1 MANSI
6 DMNVTVRDGI
16 TACTIKNGV
25 EIICKIPR
33 KSLAKCVD
41 IDELK
46 HGGIYLLIGERDGRQ
61 MIYVGHSV
69 GGLFDKLREHDRDT
83 DKNFWTEALVFT
95 TADNS
100 FGARELV
107 WLEDKFFDDLKS
119 AGNFVVKIGD
129 DESLDKFE
137 AHAERARLV
146 LSAIGCKIFEP
157 LPAVQDDEEIFYLK
171 RYVKR
176 YKREVHA
183 QMKRTPTGYRVLAGS
198 EICPHDA
205 KYLPNS
211 SKKRRH
217 FAKVDANGIL
227 LEDVE
232 LTSPSTAAE
241 FILGNNANGLTEWKS
256 RDGVTFGQ
264 IFYSRG

>member
-16 TACTIKNGV
+16 TACTNKNGV

-33 KSLAKCVD
+33 KSLAACVD

-46 HGGIYLLIGERDGRQ
+46 HGGIYFMFGERNGRQ

-100 FGARELV
+100 FGAQELV

-119 AGNFVVKIGD
+119 AGNFAVKIGD

-198 EICPHDA
+198 EICPLDDGNRPLNVTNARRDA
-205 KYLPNS
+205 KIIDGKLV
-211 SKKRRH
+211 KDMEFQK
-217 FAKVDANGIL
+217 
-227 LEDVE
+227 
-232 LTSPSTAAE
+232 PSTAAE
-241 FILGNNANGLTEWKS
+241 FVLGMSANGYQVWQT
-256 RDGVTFGQ
+256 RDGVSLWDILG
-264 IFYSRG
+264 RG

>member
-16 TACTIKNGV
+16 TACTNKNGV

-33 KSLAKCVD
+33 NSLAACGD
-41 IDELK
+41 IAELK
-46 HGGIYLLIGERDGRQ
+46 HGGIYLLVGERDGRQ

-83 DKNFWTEALVFT
+83 DKNFWTKAIIFT

-100 FGARELV
+100 FGAREII

-119 AGNFVVKIGD
+119 AGNFAVKISD

-157 LPAVQDDEEIFYLK
+157 LPAAQNDKEIFYLSRTIK
-171 RYVKR
+171 KLGRKVNAK
-176 YKREVHA
+176 
-183 QMKRTPTGYRVLAGS
+183 MKRTSTGYRVLAGS
-198 EICPHDA
+198 EIVLVDDGNRPLNVMNARRDA
-205 KYLPNS
+205 KIIDG
-211 SKKRRH
+211 K
-217 FAKVDANGIL
+217 L

-232 LTSPSTAAE
+232 FSKPSPAAE
-241 FILGNNANGLTEWKS
+241 FVLRMTANGYQDWRT
-256 RDGVTFGQ
+256 RDGVTLCDILG
-264 IFYSRG
+264 RG